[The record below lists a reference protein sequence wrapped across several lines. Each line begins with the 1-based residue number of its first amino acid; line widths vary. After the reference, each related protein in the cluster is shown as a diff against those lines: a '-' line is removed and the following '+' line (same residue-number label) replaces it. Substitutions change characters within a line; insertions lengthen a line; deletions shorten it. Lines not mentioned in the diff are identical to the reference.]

1 MNIWSDIWHD
11 ITTNDVTVVGSVFK
25 LILSLFLGSIVGL
38 ERKSKGQM
46 AGDRTFALIA
56 MGATLAMLLSI
67 YIPQEYLGL
76 KNGDPGRIAA
86 QVLTGIGFL
95 GAGAII
101 QMKGSVRGLT
111 TAAGIWMVAAIGLAV
126 GAGMYIVSLIATA
139 LVLFILVSLEQYDR
153 KRVGA
158 GGQTR
163 VINIEIEGIV
173 QSFHSID
180 GILDSHGVKIQ
191 DRFIKYD
198 FKQQVSSVA
207 LMVFTKGKMDY
218 APVFNEISRVMP
230 VHTITLSNDINI

>member
-1 MNIWSDIWHD
+1 MDDIF
-11 ITTNDVTVVGSVFK
+11 IK
-25 LILSLFLGSIVGL
+25 IFLALVLGGVLGL
-38 ERKSKGQM
+38 ERQYHDKP
-46 AGDRTFALIA
+46 AGFATNCLICL
-56 MGATLAMLLSI
+56 GAMLFTVLSEFAGT
-67 YIPQEYLGL
+67 QGS
-76 KNGDPGRIAA
+76 DPGRIAA
-86 QVLTGIGFL
+86 QIVTGVGFI
-95 GAGAII
+95 GAGAILRDGNKI
-101 QMKGSVRGLT
+101 SGLT

-198 FKQQVSSVA
+198 FKQQVSCVA